1 MNDSFRC
8 DCPITSAL
16 DIVGDKW
23 TLVIIKQ
30 ILLEGKQTFKD
41 FSESDE
47 AIATNILSSR
57 LKMLEEWKII
67 TKEKLPDNKKTNIYR
82 LTDKGLDLT
91 PIIVE
96 LALWSDEHI
105 REFNPAMRKEDSLG
119 FMKSDKAEFIKL
131 IQKNYKEKMGD
142 DKG

>member
-1 MNDSFRC
+1 
-8 DCPITSAL
+8 
-16 DIVGDKW
+16 
-23 TLVIIKQ
+23 
-30 ILLEGKQTFKD
+30 
-41 FSESDE
+41 
-47 AIATNILSSR
+47 
-57 LKMLEEWKII
+57 MLEEWKII

-91 PIIVE
+91 PIIVG

-105 REFNPAMRKEDSLG
+105 REFNPAMRKEDSLD

>member
-1 MNDSFRC
+1 
-8 DCPITSAL
+8 
-16 DIVGDKW
+16 
-23 TLVIIKQ
+23 
-30 ILLEGKQTFKD
+30 LEGKQTFKD

-119 FMKSDKAEFIKL
+119 FMNSDKAEFIKL